1 MKNIGLYLIIAGIG
15 SILLNQFGYEFKLLM
30 WIDNWGETVGWAIRG
45 AAIVVGAAL
54 YVIGMKQAPQ
64 ETTEQESTEQSA

>member
-1 MKNIGLYLIIAGIG
+1 MKNIGIYLIIAGIG

-45 AAIVVGAAL
+45 GAIVAGA
-54 YVIGMKQAPQ
+54 VIFFIGKNSGSKVIEQ
-64 ETTEQESTEQSA
+64 ET